1 VLLLTV
7 RVVTR
12 CGHHVHEALRRLR
25 DTLISIIRP
34 HFPVNTNIQKQ
45 DDSTSLWSVSTT
57 PLHCD
62 ANTRSNAGKKPGML
76 QGAARSWRRQHTI
89 AF

>member
-7 RVVTR
+7 RVVMR

-34 HFPVNTNIQKQ
+34 HFPVNTNIQQ
-45 DDSTSLWSVSTT
+45 QVDSKSL
-57 PLHCD
+57 
-62 ANTRSNAGKKPGML
+62 
-76 QGAARSWRRQHTI
+76 
-89 AF
+89 